1 MAASGRVQH
10 GLFTDPD
17 RPGIGLGHVG
27 LLADAR
33 FLNRNMPAPGVQ
45 PAQHGD
51 LVGALDLNGATRVD
65 ADPRAFAHD
74 DRPALRGP
82 VRVQRQVGADAL
94 RQPGAQRV
102 FRVQRRRPQ
111 RQDVTGLGA
120 GTGRLRGAALEPQ
133 HRHGDVDLRAICH
146 GQPLEG
152 PSRNASASSGSDGP
166 PSTMRPPLETDNVPP
181 PVTP

>member
-1 MAASGRVQH
+1 MHQPVALALGIHGDMAASGHVQH

-82 VRVQRQVGADAL
+82 VRVQRQVGADAD
-94 RQPGAQRV
+94 RTSPGW
-102 FRVQRRRPQ
+102 
-111 RQDVTGLGA
+111 
-120 GTGRLRGAALEPQ
+120 ALEP
-133 HRHGDVDLRAICH
+133 GACAV
-146 GQPLEG
+146 
-152 PSRNASASSGSDGP
+152 P
-166 PSTMRPPLETDNVPP
+166 PSNRSTGMATSICAPSATASPW
-181 PVTP
+181 